1 MFTNRMSKTVNINR
15 AALSR
20 LVLMLLF
27 LIVAQGYSSPVALL
41 DSARTLFYKSV
52 EKKEYVDEAF
62 YMFNRLVTYEDYKG
76 VAKTYLGA
84 LTALKG
90 KYAFLPTTK
99 YHKALKGL
107 EMMDTGVAT
116 SPENIEARFIR
127 GTTSFYMPFFFNRK
141 ETAEEDFQAMIAML
155 ESNYQQY
162 DLDIVQN
169 VIQFLKE
176 NTELTPRETAI
187 VERVGE
193 ELKDKRLSG

>member
-1 MFTNRMSKTVNINR
+1 
-15 AALSR
+15 
-20 LVLMLLF
+20 MLLF

-52 EKKEYVDEAF
+52 EKEEYVDEAM
-62 YMFNRLVTYEDYKG
+62 YVFNRLITYKEYKG

-99 YHKALKGL
+99 YNKALKGL
-107 EMMDTGVAT
+107 KMMDEGVKT
-116 SPENIEARFIR
+116 SPENIESRFIR

-187 VERVGE
+187 VERVDE
-193 ELKDKRLSG
+193 ELKEKRLSS

>member
-1 MFTNRMSKTVNINR
+1 MFTNRLTETVKTSR
-15 AALSR
+15 AAIFR

-52 EKKEYVDEAF
+52 EKKEYVDDAM
-62 YMFNRLVTYEDYKG
+62 YIFNRLITYEEYKG
-76 VAKTYLGA
+76 VARTYLGA
-84 LTALKG
+84 LTALEG
-90 KYAFLPTTK
+90 KYAFMPTTK
-99 YHKALKGL
+99 YNKALKGL
-107 EMMDTGVAT
+107 KMMDEGVES

-162 DLDIVQN
+162 DLEIVQN

-176 NTELTPRETAI
+176 NTELTPRENAI

-193 ELKDKRLSG
+193 ELKEKRLSG